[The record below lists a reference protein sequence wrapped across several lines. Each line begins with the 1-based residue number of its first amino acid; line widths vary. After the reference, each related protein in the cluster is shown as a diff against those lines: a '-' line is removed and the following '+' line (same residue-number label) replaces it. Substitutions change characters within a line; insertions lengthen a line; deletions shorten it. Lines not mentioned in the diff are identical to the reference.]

1 MRRWLLAL
9 WLATAGPVCAQAP
22 AIVVGAVLPASGQ
35 LADLGEEMRKALVLW
50 QEHCSA
56 EGGLLGRAVALRLL
70 DDGSEASASLRLY
83 EQLIRSEQAD
93 LLLGPLGSAAT
104 MAAAATVERAGQLL
118 LNVTGVT
125 ESVQREG
132 RRQVFHVPAP
142 LSAYGAGPLAIA
154 ESAGHTKLQVLARND
169 PRSREAAERL
179 AEAAARRGLQ
189 AVVQFTAPGAT
200 EYAAQ
205 IAAARA
211 RNAEAWIAFGIPED
225 AAEMVKTFKRIGYA
239 PWLFLAQGAA
249 QPEFIRRVGQ
259 DAELALGLTAYEPN
273 AKWPANQAFLA
284 AWRERWQG
292 EPGVLAAHAYAAG
305 LVLQAA
311 VRAAGTLETERLR
324 AALRGLEVD
333 TPLGRHRVDAD
344 GVQVG
349 VKPAVVQIQRGRR
362 EVVWPPELATAQWQL
377 PYPRWDE
384 RRVHAPQ

>member
-9 WLATAGPVCAQAP
+9 WLAAPAPAFAQPP

-35 LADLGEEMRKALVLW
+35 LADLGEDMRKALVLW
-50 QEHCSA
+50 QERCNA
-56 EGGLLGRAVALRLL
+56 GGGLLGRAVVLRLL
-70 DDGSEASASLRLY
+70 DDGSEASASLKLY
-83 EQLIRSEQAD
+83 ERLIESEQAD

-104 MAAAATVERAGQLL
+104 MAAAATVERAGRLL

-142 LSAYGAGPLAIA
+142 LSAYGTGPLAIV
-154 ESAGHTKLQVLARND
+154 ESAGHKTLHVLARND

-179 AEAAARRGLQ
+179 AEAAGRRGLQ

-211 RNAEAWIAFGIPED
+211 RNAEAWVAFGIAED

-249 QPEFIRRVGQ
+249 EPEFIRRVGQ
-259 DAELALGLTAYEPN
+259 DAEHALGLSVYEPN
-273 AKWPANQAFLA
+273 AKWPANAEFLA
-284 AWRERWQG
+284 AWRERWPG

-305 LVLQAA
+305 LVLQGA
-311 VRAAGTLETERLR
+311 VRAAGTLQTERLR
-324 AALRGLEVD
+324 AALLAVEVD

-344 GVQVG
+344 GVQIG
-349 VKPAVVQIQRGRR
+349 VKPVVVQIQHGRR
-362 EVVWPPELATAQWQL
+362 EVVWPPAPATAKWQL

-384 RRVHAPQ
+384 RQVDAPQ